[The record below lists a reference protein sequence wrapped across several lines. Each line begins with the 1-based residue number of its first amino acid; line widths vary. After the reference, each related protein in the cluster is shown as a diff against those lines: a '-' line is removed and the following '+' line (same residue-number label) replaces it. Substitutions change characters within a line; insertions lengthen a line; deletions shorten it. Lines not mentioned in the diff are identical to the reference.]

1 MEFPNGSLSLSDNNA
16 TVMPPPSLPLGFSV
30 SYYLIFLLII
40 IPVIFFDVLIILA
53 LLVDRTTVGVIRL
66 VLCNIPAACLVVAVT
81 VVVYDVTG
89 LAVAF
94 TDIQRPERIGPLC
107 RAILFLVGAGGAAR
121 ILFLSA
127 FSATVYYIVRF
138 HKRRNEKSNRH
149 ALIGFTIAV
158 IVLWVVAFLS
168 KLPVLFD
175 TIVDSSCEHTVLGGS
190 INVAVFVL
198 VFGIGGFGTSITFLF
213 LTVWYIHQHTVSL
226 STFKKTMLKLG
237 FFLLVENT
245 ISFIGTGLP
254 PIVFT
259 AMSGQEHSAGALI
272 IIYLAAAFIDLSL
285 VPTPILLIIYFK
297 PVRVHLTRWLSC
309 GKKTPTL
316 ERGTSEKS
324 TTKYNT

>member
-1 MEFPNGSLSLSDNNA
+1 MEFPNGSLSYSDNNA
-16 TVMPPPSLPLGFSV
+16 TVMPLSLPLGFSV
-30 SYYLIFLLII
+30 SYYLIFLIII
-40 IPVIFFDVLIILA
+40 IPVIFLDVLIILA
-53 LLVDRTTVGVIRL
+53 LLVDRSTVGVIRL

-81 VVVYDVTG
+81 VAVYDVTG
-89 LAVAF
+89 LAVVF
-94 TDIQRPERIGPLC
+94 TDIKRPQRIGPLC
-107 RAILFLVGAGGAAR
+107 HAILFLVGAGGAAR

-127 FSATVYYIVRF
+127 FSVTVYYIVRF

-149 ALIGFTIAV
+149 ALVGFTIAV

-175 TIVDSSCEHTVLGGS
+175 TIVDSYCQYTVLGGS
-190 INVAVFVL
+190 VNVALFVL

-213 LTVWYIHQHTVSL
+213 LTVCYIRQHTVSL

-237 FFLLVENT
+237 FFLLVEN
-245 ISFIGTGLP
+245 ILSFTGTVLP

-259 AMSGQEHSAGALI
+259 AMSGQEPSVAALI

-285 VPTPILLIIYFK
+285 IPTPILLIIYFK
-297 PVRVHLTRWLSC
+297 PVRVHLTRWLTC
-309 GKKTPTL
+309 GKRTPTL

-324 TTKYNT
+324 TTKHNT